1 MAAASSANEWAGKI
15 VTFVLSVLLTIVMAW
30 AGYQQT
36 AINKLDQRVYELQAT
51 AVTEGKMTAMEQR
64 ITSYVDK
71 SVQSLSANQAVTNK
85 YLEILTERSYKPK

>member
-1 MAAASSANEWAGKI
+1 MAATVPTSDMAGKV
-15 VTFVLSVLLTIVMAW
+15 VTLVLSTLLTMVMAW
-30 AGYQQT
+30 AGYQQA

-51 AVTEGKMTAMEQR
+51 AVTEGKMAAMEQR

>member
-1 MAAASSANEWAGKI
+1 MATAASNDWAGKI
-15 VTFVLSVLLTIVMAW
+15 VTFVLSTLLTIVMAW
-30 AGYQQT
+30 AGYQQS

-51 AVTEGKMTAMEQR
+51 AVTEGKMAAMEQR

>member
-1 MAAASSANEWAGKI
+1 MATATNDLAGKV
-15 VTFVLSVLLTIVMAW
+15 VTFVLSTLLTIVMAW

-51 AVTEGKMTAMEQR
+51 AVTEGKMQAMEQR

>member
-1 MAAASSANEWAGKI
+1 MAAANEGWANKI
-15 VTFVLSVLLTIVMAW
+15 VMFVLSTLLTIVMAW
-30 AGYQQT
+30 AGVQQN

-51 AVTEGKMTAMEQR
+51 AVTEAKMQAMEQR